1 MTGIFH
7 PSVIRACAA
16 LGEALCA
23 LAALNIGMVLLAG
36 FVGSDAPNIYIT
48 SLLVAVGLL
57 LNLVLLRRGRA
68 LRPVTATVLVVASIA
83 LSAVVLGF
91 VAYVAL
97 DLGR

>member
-1 MTGIFH
+1 
-7 PSVIRACAA
+7 V
-16 LGEALCA
+16 LGEALWA

-36 FVGSDAPNIYIT
+36 FVGWDVPNIYIT
-48 SLLVAVGLL
+48 GLLVAVGLL

-68 LRPVTATVLVVASIA
+68 LRPVTATVLVVVSIA

-91 VAYVAL
+91 LAYVAL